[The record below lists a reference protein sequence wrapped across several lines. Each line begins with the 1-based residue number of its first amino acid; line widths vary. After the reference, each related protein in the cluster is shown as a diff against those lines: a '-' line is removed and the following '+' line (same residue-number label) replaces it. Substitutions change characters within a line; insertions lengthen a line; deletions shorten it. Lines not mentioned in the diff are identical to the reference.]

1 MRKKLK
7 KSIAVVSALVMAL
20 VMSLAATEKIDAA
33 TGVGH
38 IKTKTTE
45 ITQRGSD
52 VFVEYEFSVDEDN
65 GPLTEVYAIYTWDPA
80 LMTFDAKGSIRDQVD
95 FYNETASSVHTQMSL
110 SNLTESKIG
119 VKLKFTNVLPVGR
132 TETVAPVRVEFKKLP
147 VSSIYSKGEVAFSGN
162 DWQYLR
168 PDQLQWTSEYSSAE
182 LKLPL
187 SVSVSPKTV
196 DVVKGNDT
204 TLTAEVKN
212 SEGTTDTTGVTWSV
226 SGATSVDTK
235 VDATGKLSVGAD
247 ETAKTLT
254 VTATSKKDTT
264 KSASAVVTVK
274 DKPGLT
280 LALTPATKK
289 VFKKE
294 ATTVQYT
301 ATPTTTA
308 AGTSVTYAI
317 SGNTEA
323 GTTIDGNG
331 LLTVDA
337 NENSS
342 EITITATATNASTN
356 PTTASATAKL
366 SLVEIDVIVNP
377 LTATVAKGYEQKF
390 TATVQNDLNKDGVT
404 WAVSG
409 ATSADTKVD
418 ANGKL
423 VIGIDETATTLNV
436 TATSKKDTT
445 KSATSVVTVVE
456 KAITINI
463 AVSKSVV
470 KPGTKVD
477 VTSIMENDLKSN
489 GVEWEI
495 SGQKTDGTTLET
507 KVGSSA
513 IKSTHKTV
521 LNVGAKEKDGTTI
534 IVKVT
539 SVSDSTK
546 SASAKVVV
554 KNEAKP
560 TPPKPEPKPEPK
572 PTPGTGNDTNLVLL
586 VSMFALSIVG
596 GSVLLRNRFRN
607 NIK

>member
-1 MRKKLK
+1 MKRIKFSLLMLL
-7 KSIAVVSALVMAL
+7 AVFTIFVGTDIN
-20 VMSLAATEKIDAA
+20 AAKVGYA
-33 TGVGH
+33 TG
-38 IKTKTTE
+38 TTAT
-45 ITQRGSD
+45 IDNRGDGARVS
-52 VFVEYEFSVDEDN
+52 YEFSIE
-65 GPLTEVYAIYTWDPA
+65 GETTSLTASTVTFNWDPD
-80 LMTFDAKGSIRDQVD
+80 LLTLD
-95 FYNETASSVHTQMSL
+95 
-110 SNLTESKIG
+110 LTESEDASGRFMLGAFNPTAGSIMAVMTNPS
-119 VKLKFTNVLPVGR
+119 VKSKVTLVFTNALPVGQ
-132 TETVAPVRVEFKKLP
+132 TATVAPINVTFRTVEYP
-147 VSSIYSKGEVAFSGN
+147 VNRPDEIEFSGS
-162 DWQYLR
+162 DGIYLI
-168 PDQLQWTSEYSSAE
+168 DAE
-182 LKLPL
+182 VVRTVAKVKLNVPITID
-187 SVSVSPKTV
+187 VSPKTA
-196 DVVKGNDT
+196 DVVKGDDKTFTVT
-204 TLTAEVKN
+204 TN
-212 SEGTTDTTGVTWSV
+212 DTTGVTWSV
-226 SGATSVDTK
+226 SGATSADTK

-254 VTATSKKDTT
+254 VTATSKEDTT
-264 KSASAVVTVK
+264 KSASATVTVK

-280 LALTPATKK
+280 LALTPATKQ

-308 AGTSVTYAI
+308 AGTTVTYAI

-586 VSMFALSIVG
+586 VSMMSISAIGAVAM
-596 GSVLLRNRFRN
+596 VTNKLRRN
-607 NIK
+607 NR